1 MNRARWMWFFTCF
14 LDLHNLDLQGRLH
27 ETHPRYS
34 KANQNQE
41 TEASLEKQGN
51 FSAENTSA
59 EADGKGSVSTA
70 NHSKQMIEHNSE
82 QSPPTKLGSSTND
95 VAMVE
100 KAFSDLSIET
110 GSSCP
115 ECKKKMTS
123 LKGLK
128 QHLLRIHDIDGD
140 AALKAHKCPICQKG
154 FKVKSQLNRHVKTS
168 KKCQA

>member
-1 MNRARWMWFFTCF
+1 
-14 LDLHNLDLQGRLH
+14 
-27 ETHPRYS
+27 
-34 KANQNQE
+34 
-41 TEASLEKQGN
+41 
-51 FSAENTSA
+51 
-59 EADGKGSVSTA
+59 
-70 NHSKQMIEHNSE
+70 MIELNSE

-128 QHLLRIHDIDGD
+128 QHLLRIHDIDED
-140 AALKAHKCPICQKG
+140 AALKVNKCPICEKG
-154 FKVKSQLNRHVKTS
+154 FGKLQHLKTHS
-168 KKCQA
+168 VLHQK

>member
-1 MNRARWMWFFTCF
+1 
-14 LDLHNLDLQGRLH
+14 
-27 ETHPRYS
+27 
-34 KANQNQE
+34 
-41 TEASLEKQGN
+41 
-51 FSAENTSA
+51 
-59 EADGKGSVSTA
+59 
-70 NHSKQMIEHNSE
+70 MIELNSE

-95 VAMVE
+95 VAVVE
-100 KAFSDLSIET
+100 KAFSNLGIET

-128 QHLLRIHDIDGD
+128 QHLLRIHDIEED
-140 AALKAHKCPICQKG
+140 AALKAKKCPICQKG